1 MSDAWNLLGCQ
12 EMNAVDIDIDR
23 IPKIQHELL
32 VYINSNTEKYLM
44 LTKVLQIAGY
54 WLLL

>member
-1 MSDAWNLLGCQ
+1 
-12 EMNAVDIDIDR
+12 MNAVDIDIDR

-54 WLLL
+54 